1 MWTQEKFRQLLEC
14 KPQGRRLIVVSN
26 RQPYIFNLFDGET
39 KCTVPAGGVTSAID
53 PLMQATSGTWIAH
66 GAGDAD
72 SSVVDLDNKVM
83 VPPDAPTYAQRLVW
97 LTEEEEHCYYS
108 GFSNEALWPLCHN
121 AHVEPIFD
129 PHDWEIYQVV
139 NQKFA
144 EAVLHEIDG
153 QPAAVFVQDYHLA
166 LLSRYLR
173 NVEPD
178 ITIGQFWHIPWPAP
192 EIFRICPWQQE
203 ILDGLLGNDL
213 LGFHTGVYGENFA
226 DTITQNLEAKN
237 PEVAKEIERLTDYFD
252 LEGKLVG
259 LGIDRID
266 YTKGIPNRFNA
277 IERFLEKNPEYHE
290 NFLFIQ
296 AGVMSRTDIDSYQRL
311 SEGIE
316 TSLERINGRFS
327 KNGWEPIIYLPNDLP
342 SVTLMALRLIAR
354 FFVVSS
360 LNDGMNLVA
369 KEYVA
374 SRFDED
380 GILVLSQFTGSANEL
395 GDALIVNPYSVE
407 QFADAIRRAI
417 VMPSDERRAR
427 MSSMRNIVRENNI
440 YKWAAGFKNDLL
452 QPRLSN

>member
-1 MWTQEKFRQLLEC
+1 M
-14 KPQGRRLIVVSN
+14 
-26 RQPYIFNLFDGET
+26 
-39 KCTVPAGGVTSAID
+39 
-53 PLMQATSGTWIAH
+53 
-66 GAGDAD
+66 
-72 SSVVDLDNKVM
+72 
-83 VPPDAPTYAQRLVW
+83 
-97 LTEEEEHCYYS
+97 
-108 GFSNEALWPLCHN
+108 
-121 AHVEPIFD
+121 
-129 PHDWEIYQVV
+129 
-139 NQKFA
+139 
-144 EAVLHEIDG
+144 
-153 QPAAVFVQDYHLA
+153 
-166 LLSRYLR
+166 
-173 NVEPD
+173 
-178 ITIGQFWHIPWPAP
+178 
-192 EIFRICPWQQE
+192 
-203 ILDGLLGNDL
+203 
-213 LGFHTGVYGENFA
+213 GFHAGVYGENFA
-226 DTITQNLEAKN
+226 DTITQNLEAKS

-380 GILVLSQFTGSANEL
+380 GILILSQFTGSANEL
-395 GDALIVNPYSVE
+395 VDALIVNPYSVE